1 MFKLVQGTLVLLPTL
16 NPIGCQKLKI
26 SHWNA
31 KDIIQTT
38 SALKLSEIKIGEKKI
53 NFKTV
58 FPKRNQKLTYL
69 VKNILLNNL
78 PTIIVNVALLSLM
91 IIKAALFEKA
101 VPIATPQATSKSV
114 GLLA

>member
-1 MFKLVQGTLVLLPTL
+1 MSKLVQGTLVLLPTL

-38 SALKLSEIKIGEKKI
+38 SALKLSEIKKRGEKNQFQNGISKKEPKI
-53 NFKTV
+53 NI
-58 FPKRNQKLTYL
+58 

-78 PTIIVNVALLSLM
+78 LTNNHS
-91 IIKAALFEKA
+91 
-101 VPIATPQATSKSV
+101 
-114 GLLA
+114 

>member
-38 SALKLSEIKIGEKKI
+38 SALKLSEIKKRGEKNQFQNGISKKEPKI
-53 NFKTV
+53 NI
-58 FPKRNQKLTYL
+58 
-69 VKNILLNNL
+69 VKNIL
-78 PTIIVNVALLSLM
+78 
-91 IIKAALFEKA
+91 F
-101 VPIATPQATSKSV
+101 
-114 GLLA
+114 

>member
-1 MFKLVQGTLVLLPTL
+1 MTVGEKAKNMHLKYNLCANKNFVKLRILSQKKAIVKRKMFKLVQGTLVLLPTL

-58 FPKRNQKLTYL
+58 FPKRNQKLT
-69 VKNILLNNL
+69 
-78 PTIIVNVALLSLM
+78 
-91 IIKAALFEKA
+91 
-101 VPIATPQATSKSV
+101 
-114 GLLA
+114 

>member
-38 SALKLSEIKIGEKKI
+38 SALKLSEIKIGEKKKLI
-53 NFKTV
+53 S
-58 FPKRNQKLTYL
+58 KRDFQKGT
-69 VKNILLNNL
+69 KN
-78 PTIIVNVALLSLM
+78 
-91 IIKAALFEKA
+91 
-101 VPIATPQATSKSV
+101 
-114 GLLA
+114 

>member
-38 SALKLSEIKIGEKKI
+38 NALKLSEIKKI
-53 NFKTV
+53 NFKTG
-58 FPKRNQKLTYL
+58 FPKRNQKL
-69 VKNILLNNL
+69 
-78 PTIIVNVALLSLM
+78 A
-91 IIKAALFEKA
+91 
-101 VPIATPQATSKSV
+101 
-114 GLLA
+114 